1 MKIKIS
7 YLIALILL
15 TLGCWLS
22 VSFWFGSL
30 SPGWLLVL
38 GIAAWLFIS
47 ALVWATRKMSAKV
60 WIYAGLLILAVLFFP
75 TSTLVKI
82 LPARLSQ
89 NSEAMTGFTFIMT
102 LSTALIITALLL
114 YSGLNLY
121 KEWQNAGAGED
132 ENSQTQRTH
141 AGRTA
146 AIAFVLSAILL
157 ATVLYNLYWFTVW
170 DNTDDSLGY
179 LWLIIPV
186 LAALFSS
193 EILLITLP
201 GRTKVASILYLV
213 IIPALMIAVSASAQL
228 VDFRKL
234 TVERAEQVNQSIET
248 YYSQESR
255 YPQDLQELTP
265 GYVLSLPEPVIIYGQ
280 DWCYDGGDDYYRFG
294 YVYREHWSDPRL
306 IGQVYGTKGELP
318 DLPRMCE
325 GEVVAL
331 QERNPDYP
339 YEYWMESE

>member
-7 YLIALILL
+7 YLIALVLL

-22 VSFWFGSL
+22 AMFLFGAL

-47 ALVWATRKMSAKV
+47 ALVWAARKMSAKV
-60 WIYAGLLILAVLFFP
+60 WIFAGLVVLAILFLPV
-75 TSTLVKI
+75 SMLVKI
-82 LPARLSQ
+82 IPARLSQ
-89 NSEAMTGFTFIMT
+89 PLDSLVSLMTFLLIISF
-102 LSTALIITALLL
+102 ALIITALLL
-114 YSGLNLY
+114 NSSLNLY
-121 KEWQNAGAGED
+121 KEWQNAGAGEN
-132 ENSQTQRTH
+132 ENSQTQRKH
-141 AGRTA
+141 AGRTT
-146 AIAFVLSAILL
+146 AIALVLSALLL
-157 ATVLYNLYWFTVW
+157 AKVLHNLYWFTVW

-179 LWLIIPV
+179 IWLIIPI

-213 IIPALMIAVSASAQL
+213 IIPALMILVSARAQR
-228 VDFRKL
+228 VDFRQL
-234 TVERAEQVNQSIET
+234 TEKRAGLANQAIET
-248 YYSQESR
+248 YYLREGR
-255 YPQDLQELTP
+255 YPQDLQQLTP

-280 DWCYDGGDDYYRFG
+280 NWCYDGDDDYYRLG

-306 IGQVYGTKGELP
+306 TGRIYSTKGEVP

-325 GEVVAL
+325 EEVDAL
-331 QERNPDYP
+331 QKRYPDYP
-339 YEYWMESE
+339 YVYWDGE

>member
-1 MKIKIS
+1 MKFKIS
-7 YLIALILL
+7 YLIALVLL

-22 VSFWFGSL
+22 ASFLFGAL
-30 SPGWLLVL
+30 SPVWLIVL

-47 ALVWATRKMSAKV
+47 AMVWAARKMSAKV
-60 WIYAGLLILAVLFFP
+60 WIYAGLLTLVVLFLP
-75 TSTLVKI
+75 TSMLAKI
-82 LPARLSQ
+82 LPDNLSQ
-89 NSEAMTGFTFIMT
+89 PLDSLVSVSFI
-102 LSTALIITALLL
+102 LIISFALIITAMLLN
-114 YSGLNLY
+114 SSLNLY

-132 ENSQTQRTH
+132 ENSQTQPKL

-146 AIAFVLSAILL
+146 AIALGLSALLL
-157 ATVLYNLYWFTVW
+157 AKVLYNLYWFTVW

-179 LWLIIPV
+179 IWLIIPI

-213 IIPALMIAVSASAQL
+213 IIPGLMILVSARAQR
-228 VDFRKL
+228 VDFRQL
-234 TVERAEQVNQSIET
+234 TVERAEQVSQALET
-248 YYSQESR
+248 YYSQEGR
-255 YPQDLQELTP
+255 YPQDLQHLTP
-265 GYVLSLPEPVIIYGQ
+265 GYVLSLPAPVIISGQ
-280 DWCYDGGDDYYRFG
+280 NWCYDGGDDYYRLG

-318 DLPRMCE
+318 DLNRMCE

-331 QERNPDYP
+331 QERNPDSM